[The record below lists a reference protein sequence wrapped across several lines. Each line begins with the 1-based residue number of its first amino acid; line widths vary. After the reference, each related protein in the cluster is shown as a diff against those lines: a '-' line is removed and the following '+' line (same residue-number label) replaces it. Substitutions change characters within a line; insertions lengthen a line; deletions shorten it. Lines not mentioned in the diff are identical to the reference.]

1 MNPILKLHMS
11 GLGEGETP
19 TLAIGPVRR
28 NAGKLPLLSA
38 AEFSTVSEI
47 ID

>member
-1 MNPILKLHMS
+1 MQPILELHMS

-19 TLAIGPVRR
+19 TLAIDPVRP
-28 NAGKLPLLSA
+28 NAGKPAFLCP